1 LFVTERARF
10 LEICERI
17 RETRIFAWDTEFI
30 QDRTYWPRLCLVQ
43 VAVPGLE
50 AAVDPFEVG
59 DLGPLWEV
67 VTDPAIEVIVHAGAQ
82 DFQIAYDAAGKP
94 PRRVFDTQVAAA
106 FAGHG
111 DSVSY
116 AGLISR
122 ELGVRLS
129 KKETMTDWSRRP
141 LTDSQLAYALD
152 DVRHLFPLRERLR
165 AKLEQ
170 LDRLD
175 WIDEEQRGWEDGD
188 AFKRDPRRAWERLAK
203 RKSLDRKSLAVLREV
218 AAWREE
224 TASERD
230 VPRNRVVGDDLLVEI
245 ARRAPRSPEQLSA
258 IRNLPDRVR
267 ERNAADI
274 VECVRRGLE
283 IPPGDRPEPPMLRS
297 EDPARARL
305 VDLLDL
311 LVQIRSRET
320 GIARNVLANR
330 TDLDRVIGLHWGED
344 SGPPPQILTGWRA
357 KLVGNDLGRMLD
369 GEIQLGV
376 DAEGRVPRVH
386 RADAPAE

>member
-10 LEICERI
+10 LEICDRI
-17 RETRIFAWDTEFI
+17 RESGIFAWDTEFI

-43 VAVPGLE
+43 VAVPGL
-50 AAVDPFEVG
+50 AAALDPFEVG
-59 DLGPLWEV
+59 DLGPLWDL
-67 VTDPAIEVIVHAGAQ
+67 VTDPDIEVIVHAGAQ
-82 DFQIAYDAAGKP
+82 DFQIAYDAVGKP
-94 PRRVFDTQVAAA
+94 PRRVFDTQVAAS

-141 LTDSQLAYALD
+141 LTDSQLEYALD

-165 AKLEQ
+165 RKLEE

-175 WIDEEQRGWEDGD
+175 WIAEEQRGWEDGR
-188 AFKRDPRRAWERLAK
+188 AFQRDPRRAWERLAK

-224 TASERD
+224 AASHRD
-230 VPRNRVVGDDLLVEI
+230 VPRNRVLGDDLIVEI
-245 ARRAPRSPEQLSA
+245 SRRSPKTPEQLSH

-267 ERNAADI
+267 DRNAQEI
-274 VECVRRGLE
+274 VERVKRGLE
-283 IPPGDRPEPPMLRS
+283 VPADERPEPPVHRS

-344 SGPPPQILTGWRA
+344 QGAPPQILTGWRA

-369 GEIQLGV
+369 GQIQLGV
-376 DAEGRVPRVH
+376 DAGARVPKVH
-386 RADAPAE
+386 RADDAEG

>member
-1 LFVTERARF
+1 MFVNERPRF

-17 RETRIFAWDTEFI
+17 REARIFAWDTEFI

-50 AAVDPFEVG
+50 AAIDPFEVG
-59 DLGPLWEV
+59 DLGPLWEAV
-67 VTDPAIEVIVHAGAQ
+67 ADPEIEVVVHAGAQ
-82 DFQIAYDAAGKP
+82 DFQIAYDAIGRP
-94 PRRVFDTQVAAA
+94 PANVFDTQIAAA

-122 ELGVRLS
+122 ELGVRVS

-141 LTDSQLAYALD
+141 LTDSQLEYALD
-152 DVRHLFPLRERLR
+152 DVRHLFPLRDRLR
-165 AKLEQ
+165 AKLEK

-175 WIDEEQRGWEDGD
+175 WIREEQRSYEDG
-188 AFKRDPRRAWERLAK
+188 ASFRRDPRRAWERLAK

-224 TASERD
+224 TASQRD
-230 VPRNRVVGDDLLVEI
+230 VPRNRVLGDDLIVEI
-245 ARRAPRSPEQLSA
+245 SRRAPKSAEQLRA
-258 IRNLPDRVR
+258 IRNLPDRVADR
-267 ERNAADI
+267 HAADI
-274 VECVRRGLE
+274 VARVRKGLDV
-283 IPPGDRPEPPMLRS
+283 PPAERPEPPLLRS

-320 GIARNVLANR
+320 GIARNVMANR

-344 SGPPPQILTGWRA
+344 SGPPPAILTGWRA
-357 KLVGNDLGRMLD
+357 KLVGDDLGLMLD
-369 GEIQLGV
+369 GRIRLGV
-376 DAEGRVPRVH
+376 DPGRRVPKVERVG
-386 RADAPAE
+386 D

>member
-1 LFVTERARF
+1 MFVTDRARF
-10 LEICERI
+10 LEICGRI
-17 RETRIFAWDTEFI
+17 RESRIFAWDTEFI

-43 VAVPGLE
+43 IAVAGTE
-50 AAVDPFEVG
+50 AAIDPFQVG
-59 DLGPLWEV
+59 DLGPLWEA
-67 VTDPAIEVIVHAGAQ
+67 VTDPGIEVIVHAGAQ
-82 DFQIAYDAAGKP
+82 DFQIAYDAVGKP

-141 LTDSQLAYALD
+141 LTDSQLEYALD
-152 DVRHLFPLRERLR
+152 DVRHLFPLRDRLR

-175 WIDEEQRGWEDGD
+175 WIEEEQRGWEDGD

-230 VPRNRVVGDDLLVEI
+230 VPRNRVLGDDMLVEI
-245 ARRAPRSPEQLSA
+245 ARRAPRSPDQLSS
-258 IRNLPDRVR
+258 IRNLPDRLR
-267 ERNAADI
+267 ERHAAEI

-283 IPPGDRPEPPMLRS
+283 VPPAERPEPPVLRS

-330 TDLDRVIGLHWGED
+330 TDLDRVIGLHWGEE
-344 SGPPPQILTGWRA
+344 SGPPPQILMGWRS
-357 KLVGNDLGRMLD
+357 KLVGQDLARMLD

-376 DAEGRVPRVH
+376 DAVGRVPKVH
-386 RADAPAE
+386 RAAG